1 MKGKARIY
9 IFSRPIRSGKTTEL
23 LEWIRH
29 ERKVAGILMPDVN
42 GSRKLAEI
50 VSGDVYEFEV
60 ESAGEGIISIGKY
73 HFKEEIFKKGQ
84 EILLVKQR
92 IPVDWIVV
100 DEVGKLELEGRGF
113 EPAVSQL
120 IKDVKEGSRKEKLLL
135 VIRDSILETAVEQ
148 LHLEQAVIVN
158 DLKHLP

>member
-9 IFSRPIRSGKTTEL
+9 IFSRSIRSGKTTEL

-42 GSRKLAEI
+42 GSRKMAEI

-60 ESAGEGIISIGKY
+60 ASAGEGIISIGKY

-158 DLKHLP
+158 ELKDLP

>member
-42 GSRKLAEI
+42 GSRKMAEI
-50 VSGDVYEFEV
+50 VSGDMYEFEV

-73 HFKEEIFKKGQ
+73 HFKEEIFMKGQ

-113 EPAVSQL
+113 EPAVSEL

-135 VIRDSILETAVEQ
+135 VIRDSILEAAVEQ
-148 LHLEQAVIVN
+148 LHLDQAVIVN

>member
-9 IFSRPIRSGKTTEL
+9 IFSRSIRSGKTTEL

-29 ERKVAGILMPDVN
+29 QRKVAGILMPDVN
-42 GSRKLAEI
+42 GSRKMAEI

-60 ESAGEGIISIGKY
+60 ASAGEGIISIGKY

-113 EPAVSQL
+113 EPAVSEL

-148 LHLEQAVIVN
+148 LHLDEAVIVN
-158 DLKHLP
+158 ELKDLP

>member
-42 GSRKLAEI
+42 GSRKMAEI

-60 ESAGEGIISIGKY
+60 ASAGEGIISIGKY

-113 EPAVSQL
+113 EPAVSEL

-148 LHLEQAVIVN
+148 LHLDEAVIVN
-158 DLKHLP
+158 ELKDLP

>member
-42 GSRKLAEI
+42 GSRKMAEI

-60 ESAGEGIISIGKY
+60 ASAGEGIISIGKY

-113 EPAVSQL
+113 EPAVSEL

-135 VIRDSILETAVEQ
+135 VIRDSILEAAVEQ
-148 LHLEQAVIVN
+148 LHLDQAVIVN